1 MSRDGYWISAP
12 PKEGCFIVN
21 VGDQLQAW
29 SNGLYVSTLHRVLNY
44 SGVER
49 YSVPFF
55 FSANFET
62 VIEVCL
68 CNTGQLQRNVEV
80 ESLTLVSQPIKELMT
95 DGHVAKHSPLT
106 AGQASATNCD

>member
-1 MSRDGYWISAP
+1 VSLLPLDIVSILFTDWSVVFTVLAPGDVRALEVMSRDGYWISAP

-29 SNGLYVSTLHRVLNY
+29 SNDLYVSTLHRVLNY

-62 VIEVCL
+62 VIEVCF
-68 CNTGQLQRNVEV
+68 CNTW
-80 ESLTLVSQPIKELMT
+80 K
-95 DGHVAKHSPLT
+95 
-106 AGQASATNCD
+106 